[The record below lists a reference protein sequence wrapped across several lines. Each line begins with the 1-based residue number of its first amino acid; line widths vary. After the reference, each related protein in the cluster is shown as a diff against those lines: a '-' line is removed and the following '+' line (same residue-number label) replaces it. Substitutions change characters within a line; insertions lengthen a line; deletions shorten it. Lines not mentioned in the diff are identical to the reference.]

1 MKINPITLALSV
13 ALLIPPLASAQSKS
27 PTEAQ
32 CREMINGMVTSMKSA
47 PLEREKDKQGAKALI
62 ERVEKLIRDN
72 RAKGVN
78 ECQTWAAMS
87 KMVTSQ

>member
-1 MKINPITLALSV
+1 MRITPPIVAV
-13 ALLIPPLASAQSKS
+13 GIALLIPQLALAQSKS

-47 PLEREKDKQGAKALI
+47 PLDREKDKQGAKTLI

-72 RAKGVN
+72 RAKGVR
-78 ECQTWAAMS
+78 ECETWASMS
-87 KMVTSQ
+87 KMVTNQ